1 MIHNAIILRIFL
13 WLKVRMRIAIV
24 VIMMLFLGSCAI
36 FGPPTELDDTKGMSA
51 DRIYTLASEKMADKD
66 YKKSVEYLKK
76 LESRFPNSKYGAQAQ
91 LDMAYAYYKQDDAA
105 QCVSTVERFIKIHP
119 NHPNLDYA
127 YYLKGVAYFKQR
139 GLIEKAT
146 FQDISDRDPKILK
159 QSFLAFKDLLTL
171 YPDTRYGKDATER
184 MIYLKNKLADSELH
198 VARHYMKVKA
208 YVAALNRAK
217 YVIETYPDSNF
228 IEEALVLTISA
239 YDNLGMNDF
248 KEDNLRILKQNYPNS
263 SMFTRGKD
271 AKKQDWWKF
280 WDKD

>member
-13 WLKVRMRIAIV
+13 GLKVRMRKAKV
-24 VIMMLFLGSCAI
+24 VIMMHFRESCAI
-36 FGPPTELDDTKGMSA
+36 FGAPTELDDTKGMSP
-51 DRIYTLASEKMADKD
+51 DKIYVLASEKMTDKD
-66 YKKSVEYLKK
+66 YQKAIDYLKK
-76 LESRFPNSKYGAQAQ
+76 LESRFPNGKYAAQAQ
-91 LDMAYAYYKQDDAA
+91 LDIAYAYYKKEDAA
-105 QCVSTVERFIKIHP
+105 QCVSTVERFIKLHP

-139 GLIEKAT
+139 GLVDKAT
-146 FQDISDRDPKILK
+146 FQDISDRDPKVLR

-184 MIYLKNKLADSELH
+184 MIYLKNKLADHELH

-217 YVIETYPDSNF
+217 YVIETYPDSNYV
-228 IEEALVLTISA
+228 EEALVLMISS

-263 SMFTRGKD
+263 AMFTKGKD
-271 AKKQDWWKF
+271 SKKQDWWKF